1 MIRLI
6 LSAMLAAPLLPGPL
20 LAGHLLAAPLLASAE
35 MLPKAELRDWFQEAA
50 PEASPRR

>member
-6 LSAMLAAPLLPGPL
+6 LSAM

-35 MLPKAELRDWFQEAA
+35 MLPKAESHGWFEEAA

>member
-6 LSAMLAAPLLPGPL
+6 LSAMLAAPLLAAPL
-20 LAGHLLAAPLLASAE
+20 LAAPLLAAPLLASAE
-35 MLPKAELRDWFQEAA
+35 MLPKAESHGWFEEAA

>member
-6 LSAMLAAPLLPGPL
+6 LSAMLAAPLLAAPL
-20 LAGHLLAAPLLASAE
+20 LAGPLLASAE
-35 MLPKAELRDWFQEAA
+35 MLPKAELRGWFQEAA

>member
-6 LSAMLAAPLLPGPL
+6 LSAMLAAP
-20 LAGHLLAAPLLASAE
+20 LLAAPLLASAE
-35 MLPKAELRDWFQEAA
+35 MLPKAELRGWFQEAA

>member
-6 LSAMLAAPLLPGPL
+6 LSAMLAAP
-20 LAGHLLAAPLLASAE
+20 LLAAPLLASAE
-35 MLPKAELRDWFQEAA
+35 MLPKAELRGWFQEEA

>member
-20 LAGHLLAAPLLASAE
+20 LAAPLLASAE
-35 MLPKAELRDWFQEAA
+35 MLPKAESYGWFEEAA